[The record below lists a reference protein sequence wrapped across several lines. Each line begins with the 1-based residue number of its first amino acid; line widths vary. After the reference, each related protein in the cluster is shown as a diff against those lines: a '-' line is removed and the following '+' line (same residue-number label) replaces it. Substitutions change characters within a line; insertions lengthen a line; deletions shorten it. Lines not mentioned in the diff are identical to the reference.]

1 MKDLPQN
8 FWCHGGVVT
17 PPLGVFLAKWRRP
30 LVQNTSDTSRIS
42 AASLDIK
49 HSHTARSLQH
59 QPVMAHQEVRSHI
72 LILSDPNGSAH
83 VGWAEMYDGRFI
95 PALKT
100 ALEEDDDEN
109 GGIQQ
114 IVRCAMKT
122 VVAACEALIQIHWLG
137 GLVVFFY
144 RVTLST
150 SVNHQLFEP
159 KLFAPCWFYYTHT

>member
-1 MKDLPQN
+1 MAGSCNSQRDFSGVSALPV
-8 FWCHGGVVT
+8 HEGLT
-17 PPLGVFLAKWRRP
+17 PELLVPWRG
-30 LVQNTSDTSRIS
+30 SDTSFGCVPCQMKKTIS
-42 AASLDIK
+42 PECFGHVKNLRSFTGYKTQPHCAESPASTC
-49 HSHTARSLQH
+49 HG
-59 QPVMAHQEVRSHI
+59 QEVRSHI

-122 VVAACEALIQIHWLG
+122 VVAACEAQIHCRFTDWE
-137 GLVVFFY
+137 V
-144 RVTLST
+144 
-150 SVNHQLFEP
+150 
-159 KLFAPCWFYYTHT
+159 

>member
-1 MKDLPQN
+1 MKKTISPECFGHVKNLRSFTGYKTQPHCAESPAST
-8 FWCHGGVVT
+8 CHG
-17 PPLGVFLAKWRRP
+17 
-30 LVQNTSDTSRIS
+30 
-42 AASLDIK
+42 
-49 HSHTARSLQH
+49 
-59 QPVMAHQEVRSHI
+59 QEVRSHI

-122 VVAACEALIQIHWLG
+122 VVAACEAQIHCRFTDWE
-137 GLVVFFY
+137 V
-144 RVTLST
+144 
-150 SVNHQLFEP
+150 
-159 KLFAPCWFYYTHT
+159 

>member
-1 MKDLPQN
+1 
-8 FWCHGGVVT
+8 
-17 PPLGVFLAKWRRP
+17 
-30 LVQNTSDTSRIS
+30 
-42 AASLDIK
+42 
-49 HSHTARSLQH
+49 
-59 QPVMAHQEVRSHI
+59 MAQELRSHI

-122 VVAACEALIQIHWLG
+122 VVAACEAQIHTDSLTG
-137 GLVVFFY
+137 RFGCFFLPGYAVNICQPSTFRAKVVCTMLTLLHPHLRVGVLV
-144 RVTLST
+144 
-150 SVNHQLFEP
+150 SVDNAGVAAFLLVGIHFTRI
-159 KLFAPCWFYYTHT
+159 KCG